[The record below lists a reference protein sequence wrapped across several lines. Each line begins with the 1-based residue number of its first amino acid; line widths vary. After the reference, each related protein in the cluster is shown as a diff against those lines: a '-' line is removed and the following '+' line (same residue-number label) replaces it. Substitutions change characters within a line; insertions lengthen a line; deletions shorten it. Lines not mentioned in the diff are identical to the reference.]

1 MIFSTTNYYL
11 IKAKSKKSRICVSTF
26 LYRTLHLKKKK
37 WFKNSHDYSDFLT
50 FPNYMYYDNDVQ
62 CLLLSIN
69 SIWFRTRLC
78 SPRPAVDYKFRII
91 WNTCHSQC
99 TDVEYDNCISWHIIV
114 PDNWIPTQV
123 LTSGLY
129 VYRYGKLIIRM
140 LQS

>member
-62 CLLLSIN
+62 CLLLSITASDFVQGCGHLDLL
-69 SIWFRTRLC
+69 SITNLKL
-78 SPRPAVDYKFRII
+78 SEIHVIHNAQTS
-91 WNTCHSQC
+91 NTITALADTLSSQ
-99 TDVEYDNCISWHIIV
+99 TTES
-114 PDNWIPTQV
+114 Q
-123 LTSGLY
+123 L
-129 VYRYGKLIIRM
+129 RF
-140 LQS
+140 